1 MIGMLE
7 RCRHSQMQV
16 SEAGLWKSTP
26 SFRMDSPKTRIRLLL
41 VSPHTESHRWGT
53 QKRPGQDVE
62 GVVHPNAGE
71 HGEGGDG
78 VDGRDQCPEEE
89 TLHQRKVGARDGRI
103 RDQIERGGTH
113 LKIHI
118 FKGKR
123 FLFQTKILKMLI
135 YNPEGKKTGNPLF

>member
-1 MIGMLE
+1 MVGMLE
-7 RCRHSQMQV
+7 RYRHSQMQV
-16 SEAGLWKSTP
+16 SEARLWKSTP

-41 VSPHTESHRWGT
+41 FSPHTESHRWGT

-62 GVVHPNAGE
+62 GVVHPDAGE

-89 TLHQRKVGARDGRI
+89 TLHQRKVGAKDGRI

-113 LKIHI
+113 LKYI
-118 FKGKR
+118 FLRANVFFFKQK
-123 FLFQTKILKMLI
+123 
-135 YNPEGKKTGNPLF
+135 Y